1 MRNLRSSLFI
11 SLIGHLAVW
20 GIFSFSFGGPFQ
32 KPTQTPV
39 YFWGQLLQGRDMQS
53 DFSAAALPAI
63 QIKKQEG
70 ARLLFNKPSAVS
82 TAPQAYYLKPSSGI
96 IAPSGKVDFTPK
108 AAVGPYPYG
117 KQDAMIMLHPI
128 LPEYFMLMFQD
139 RQVVNIGLE
148 FKIITSKKRNYTILK
163 RKISSGNLQ
172 ADLLTMRY
180 ISHYLFIQGERFP
193 QDSWQ
198 TISIELSTLKNK
210 ND

>member
-20 GIFSFSFGGPFQ
+20 GIFSFSFGEPLQ
-32 KPTQTPV
+32 KPIHTPV
-39 YFWGQLLQGRDMQS
+39 FFWGQLLQGRDMQS
-53 DFSAAALPAI
+53 DFFAASLPAI

-70 ARLLFNKPSAVS
+70 ARLLFKKPSAVS
-82 TAPQAYYLKPSSGI
+82 TEPQAYYLKPSAGL
-96 IAPSGKVDFTPK
+96 IAPSSKLDFMPRAT
-108 AAVGPYPYG
+108 VGSYPYG

-128 LPEYFMLMFQD
+128 LPEYFMLLFQD

-180 ISHYLFIQGERFP
+180 ISHYLFIQGERFH